1 MKIAFPLRM
10 PTRKKRAYRINEIS
24 NTSNLVLTIVM
35 TILAICTLI
44 PVLLVVSVSL
54 SSEEALSH
62 GYKLIPEEFS
72 LEAYTVLFKTG
83 QSMATVTV
91 SPGSSWLMYRK
102 YAAPFHPRCPART
115 QLVSLPPMGRLVCPI
130 TAAPAAI
137 FSFVAPI

>member
-83 QSMATVTV
+83 RSMARAYANTVFYSFTGTAMALIV
-91 SPGSSWLMYRK
+91 M
-102 YAAPFHPRCPART
+102 
-115 QLVSLPPMGRLVCPI
+115 SLFAYLATCSFLQRVIRL
-130 TAAPAAI
+130 
-137 FSFVAPI
+137 

>member
-83 QSMATVTV
+83 QSMARALCQYSFLFFHRNCDGSNCYVTFCLCFE
-91 SPGSSWLMYRK
+91 SEGL
-102 YAAPFHPRCPART
+102 
-115 QLVSLPPMGRLVCPI
+115 
-130 TAAPAAI
+130 
-137 FSFVAPI
+137 